1 MKTRAIHLKD
11 DEQVHVYFRGVR
23 VLFIGTD
30 HSLNGPTLLVADDR
44 QSNEKFDVRCLDWT
58 MPKLLKQLEN

>member
-23 VLFIGTD
+23 VLLIGTD
-30 HSLNGPTLLVADDR
+30 HSLNGPLLLVADDQ
-44 QSNEKFDVRCLDWT
+44 QSNDKCDVRGLDWT
-58 MPKLLKQLEN
+58 LSKLLKQLEN

>member
-23 VLFIGTD
+23 VLLIGTD
-30 HSLNGPTLLVADDR
+30 HDMSGPTLLVADDR
-44 QSNEKFDVRCLDWT
+44 QSNEKLDVRGLDWT
-58 MPKLLKQLEN
+58 MSKLLKQLEN